1 MDDEFDFEDEEESG
15 KKPLPEKKEEVDF
28 AISASASMLP
38 PLGQGQKAM
47 DAYQSQGRPQG
58 KDLKPEHFALNLAD
72 SNPSLDFDI
81 SGSRG
86 AFGGSGNEYGQS
98 LQRSRRGT
106 EKQGSND
113 NLNTGLGKSGS
124 MDSHDFGLSESNF
137 SMSRP
142 GGLGAGG
149 SGYEKRPNL
158 GLAKQRAGTT
168 HEVNKKE
175 KKEFYAFRGNK
186 FTSYTGE
193 EDQKSEDDGI
203 EHN

>member
-1 MDDEFDFEDEEESG
+1 MGELSNTMKSSERTSLLSPMQRNSGKIKEAKKESDDEYVDDEFDFEDEEESG

-38 PLGQGQKAM
+38 PLSGQGQKAM

-158 GLAKQRAGTT
+158 GLAK
-168 HEVNKKE
+168 
-175 KKEFYAFRGNK
+175 
-186 FTSYTGE
+186 
-193 EDQKSEDDGI
+193 
-203 EHN
+203 

>member
-1 MDDEFDFEDEEESG
+1 
-15 KKPLPEKKEEVDF
+15 
-28 AISASASMLP
+28 
-38 PLGQGQKAM
+38 M